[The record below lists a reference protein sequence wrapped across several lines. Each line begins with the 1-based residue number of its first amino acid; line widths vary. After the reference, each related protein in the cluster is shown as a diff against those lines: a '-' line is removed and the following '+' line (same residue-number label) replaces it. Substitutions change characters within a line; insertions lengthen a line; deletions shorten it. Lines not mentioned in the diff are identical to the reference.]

1 LLEQFYGYDKNSTEP
16 SLFDVDYD
24 FLYTYVNYY
33 FLFMKVFGQFM
44 SLVQHSALTPL
55 MQQYFDIRIE
65 FDDALLLFQVGDF
78 YELFFDDAKKA
89 SLFLG
94 IALTKRGSFNNEPIP
109 LCGFPIHVLD
119 HYVTKLVKGGFKVA
133 LCQQLEQATAG
144 KMVSRGVTQVF
155 TPGTLTSETLLDAK
169 TSSYLFSFF
178 PAKDSWGLIFSE
190 LLTSQIH
197 VTMLPCDE
205 DRSLETELFRFL
217 PDEVLLQAQ
226 SGMGKFEDFF
236 KKRGFFTTRHNLL
249 LEQTKLDELKQW
261 SKQQFSESSFEA
273 LHKNSSIESALA
285 LWYFYLSKN
294 QNNAL
299 QQFKEVNFYTPDQFL
314 LLDPA
319 TQKNLDIVKNNF
331 DGSKKNSL
339 IASVD
344 RAVTPMGSRMIRRW
358 LLRPLVEKDVILQR
372 QDVIAF
378 FVNNHA
384 LLLQLIVLLE
394 QFGDLQR
401 IVGRIA
407 LQKSGNKDYI
417 QLGRIVGLMPQL
429 RQLLQS
435 CDIDLLQQ
443 CFTSFIDFSEL
454 HNLLIAACYD
464 DDIEN
469 WIIKNGFD
477 EHLDYLR
484 ECIAQSSQKVLD
496 LEAVEQKRSG
506 INSLKI
512 RQNSVHGYYI
522 EVTKAQ
528 SNSVPADYVR
538 QQTLVGRE
546 RYTMPIL
553 QQIQSELMLAENS
566 INIYEKELFQKIK
579 DRVAHFILPLRQS
592 AEAIAIIDALL
603 GLAHVAYDQGYV
615 KPEFNNDRD
624 IIIQDG
630 KHPVIAMQLT
640 NQFIANDTNLTDA
653 ESLWIVT
660 GPNMGGKSTYLR
672 QTALICILAQTGSFV
687 PARFASL
694 PLLDR
699 VFTRIGAGDNLAE
712 GKSTFLVEMEETAQI
727 CLQATKNSLVIL
739 DEVGRGTST
748 FDGLALAQ
756 AVVEYIHE
764 VVQARCLFATHYHEL
779 TYLQDHY
786 RGIVNYYADSKKTDY
801 GILFLHK
808 IIKGIAHQSFGLE
821 VAKLANLPYSL
832 IVRAEQLLEQ
842 FERKDNNLS
851 QLNFLPV
858 QKIVSIDHD
867 WKHKYQTVLHKY
879 DEQAVLIEK
888 IKKIDCDNLSPKQA
902 FDLLWNLQQDMKD
915 I

>member
-1 LLEQFYGYDKNSTEP
+1 MDLLTPAQVSG
-16 SLFDVDYD
+16 
-24 FLYTYVNYY
+24 
-33 FLFMKVFGQFM
+33 
-44 SLVQHSALTPL
+44 LTPL
-55 MQQYFDIRIE
+55 MQQYFDIRSQ
-65 FDDALLLFQVGDF
+65 FDDAILLFQVGDF

-89 SLFLG
+89 SSFLG
-94 IALTKRGSFNNEPIP
+94 IALTKRGTFQNEPIP
-109 LCGFPIHVLD
+109 LCGFPVHVLD

-178 PAKDSWGLIFSE
+178 PTKDSWGLLFSE

-197 VTMLPCDE
+197 ATVLPVGG

-236 KKRGFFTTRHNLL
+236 RQRGFFTTRHKVSLQKEQ
-249 LEQTKLDELKQW
+249 LENVKDWCQN
-261 SKQQFSESSFEA
+261 QFSHDSFH
-273 LHKNSSIESALA
+273 LLNQNPSITSALA
-285 LWYFYLSKN
+285 LWHSYLAKN
-294 QNNAL
+294 QKDAL
-299 QQFKEVNFYTPDQFL
+299 LQFKEIHFYSPDQFL

-319 TQKNLDIVKNNF
+319 TQRNLDLVSNNF
-331 DGSKKNSL
+331 DGSKKNTL
-339 IASVD
+339 ISCMD

-358 LLRPLVEKDVILQR
+358 LLRPLVDKDAIIQR
-372 QDVIAF
+372 QQVVAF
-378 FVNNHA
+378 FMEHPT
-384 LLLQLIVLLE
+384 LLTQLTVLLE

-407 LQKSGNKDYI
+407 LQKAGIKDYI
-417 QLGRIVGLMPQL
+417 QLGRITGLMPQL
-429 RQLLQS
+429 SNLLQT
-435 CDIDLLQQ
+435 CHAEILQHVLTT
-443 CFTSFIDFSEL
+443 CIDFSQL
-454 HNLLIAACYD
+454 HDLLLAACHD
-464 DDIEN
+464 DELQS
-469 WIIKNGFD
+469 WMIKTGFD

-484 ECIAQSSQKVLD
+484 DCVAQSSQKILE
-496 LEAVEQKRSG
+496 LEAAEQKRTG

-522 EVTKAQ
+522 EVTKAHAD
-528 SNSVPADYVR
+528 SVPSDYIR

-546 RYTMPIL
+546 RYTMPLL
-553 QQIQSELMLAENS
+553 QQIQAETQQAEIS
-566 INIYEKELFQKIK
+566 IDVYEKEVFQHVK
-579 DRVAHFILPLRQS
+579 DKVAQFITPLRQS
-592 AEAIAIIDALL
+592 AEAIAVADALV
-603 GLAHVAYDQGYV
+603 GFARAAYDQGYV
-615 KPEFNNDRD
+615 RPEFNNDRN
-624 IIIQDG
+624 IIIKDG
-630 KHPVIAMQLT
+630 KHPVIAAQLQH
-640 NQFIANDTNLTDA
+640 QFIANDTNLTD
-653 ESLWIVT
+653 EETLWIVT

-687 PARFASL
+687 PARCASL
-694 PLLDR
+694 PILDR

-756 AVVEYIHE
+756 AVVEYIYE

-786 RGIVNYYADSKKTDY
+786 QGIVTYYADSKKTEQ

-808 IIKGIAHQSFGLE
+808 IMKGVARQSFGLE
-821 VAKLANLPYSL
+821 VAKLAKLPDPL
-832 IVRAEQLLEQ
+832 LVRATQLLHQLEQ
-842 FERKDNNLS
+842 KDSSLS
-851 QLNFLPV
+851 QLTFLPA
-858 QKIVSIDHD
+858 QKVSSSDTQWQEKYHSLASKHD
-867 WKHKYQTVLHKY
+867 QQKL
-879 DEQAVLIEK
+879 LIEK
-888 IKKIDCDNLSPKQA
+888 MQNIDCDDLSPKQA
-902 FDLLWNLQQDMKD
+902 FDLLWKLQQEFKNL
-915 I
+915 